1 MADAGPDGL
10 PSAPPGV
17 DRDAGSDSTIAATVE
32 AAKAAGMAHVLE
44 ISQDTLGQGSV
55 IGDVMPL
62 PGQVFSDTTE
72 LQGEPTPNAGPYA
85 PPGPQ
90 HQGGPAPA
98 GQ

>member
-1 MADAGPDGL
+1 MADAGPDDL

-17 DRDAGSDSTIAATVE
+17 DRDAGSDNTIAATVA

-55 IGDVMPL
+55 VGDLMPL
-62 PGQVFSDTTE
+62 PGYEFSDTTE
-72 LQGEPTPNAGPYA
+72 LQGEPSPASGPYS
-85 PPGPQ
+85 PQ
-90 HQGGPAPA
+90 GLPRLGGPAPS